1 MKRVYMYY
9 VSLFLLP
16 LCLLGCDNNLDGL
29 NEVSGSPIVYEGQQR
44 TMSKDQKQRL
54 AAVIKEKQDQS
65 MALTVNV
72 PHPIQQ
78 SASFE
83 RALWQVRANHLEQYL
98 RMQGFSANQIHF
110 KECESCSTITVA

>member
-1 MKRVYMYY
+1 MYY
-9 VSLFLLP
+9 ISLFLL
-16 LCLLGCDNNLDGL
+16 LFFLVGCDNSLDAL

-54 AAVIKEKQDQS
+54 AAIIKDKQDKG

-72 PHPIQQ
+72 PHSIQQ

-110 KECESCSTITVA
+110 KECEPCSTITVA